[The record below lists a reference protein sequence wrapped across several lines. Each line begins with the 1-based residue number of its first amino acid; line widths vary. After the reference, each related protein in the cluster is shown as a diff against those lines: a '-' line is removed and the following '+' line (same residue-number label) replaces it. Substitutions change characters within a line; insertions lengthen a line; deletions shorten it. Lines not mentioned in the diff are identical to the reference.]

1 MKAFF
6 TDRILKPILEQ
17 LKNGADPDRLSL
29 AATLGALIGVIP
41 VLGISTGLGVAV
53 GAILRLNHVVLQAI
67 NYLVYPLQLLLFPVF
82 LKLGGVILGGEV
94 MEFDLG
100 VLKEELTK
108 SIPDFLSKYGMIG
121 LKAVVIWSVFSVL
134 IGIPLHF
141 LLKKIFRKI
150 HSNWKGSS

>member
-1 MKAFF
+1 MKDFF
-6 TDRILKPILEQ
+6 TDRIFKPIREQ

-53 GAILRLNHVVLQAI
+53 GAIFRLNHVVIQAI
-67 NYLVYPLQLLLFPVF
+67 NYLVYPLQLVLFPVF
-82 LKLGGVILGGEV
+82 LKLGGAILGGEV
-94 MEFDLG
+94 MAFDLG
-100 VLKEELTK
+100 MLKEEFTK

-121 LKAVVIWSVFSVL
+121 LKAVVIWSLFSVL
-134 IGIPLHF
+134 VGIPLHF

-150 HSNWKGSS
+150 HSNWKGYS

>member
-1 MKAFF
+1 LRAFF
-6 TDRILKPILEQ
+6 TDRILKPILDQ
-17 LKNGADPDRLSL
+17 LKKGADPDRLSL
-29 AATLGALIGVIP
+29 AATMGALIGVIP

-94 MEFDLG
+94 MEFDLV

-121 LKAVVIWSVFSVL
+121 LKAVVIWSAFSVV